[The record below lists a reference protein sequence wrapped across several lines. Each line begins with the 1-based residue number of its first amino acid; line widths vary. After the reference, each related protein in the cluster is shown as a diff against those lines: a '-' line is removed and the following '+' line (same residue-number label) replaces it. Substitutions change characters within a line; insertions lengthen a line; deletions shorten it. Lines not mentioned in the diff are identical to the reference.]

1 MEIKR
6 AIKTEEQYREALKQ
20 VDALINSKPNTAE
33 FELLEVI
40 SILVD
45 DYENKHYAIEPLD
58 PIEAIKYEM
67 KEQGL
72 KQKDLVQYFGSKEMV
87 SQVLNRKRPLT
98 LRMIK
103 SLYQNFGISADV
115 LLAH

>member
-1 MEIKR
+1 MENIR
-6 AIKTEEQYREALKQ
+6 PIKTESQYREALKT
-20 VDALINSKPNTAE
+20 VDSLINSKPNTTE

-67 KEQGL
+67 EEQGL

-87 SQVLNRKRPLT
+87 SQVLNKKRPLT

>member
-1 MEIKR
+1 MEAVR
-6 AIKTEEQYREALKQ
+6 PIKTEQQYREALKKIDTLI
-20 VDALINSKPNTAE
+20 DAQPDTTE
-33 FELLEVI
+33 FEFLEVL

-67 KEQGL
+67 GEQGL
-72 KQKDLVQYFGSKEMV
+72 KQKDLIQYFGSKEMV
-87 SQVLNRKRPLT
+87 SQVLNKKRPLT

-103 SLYQNFGISADV
+103 SLYQNFGISAEA
-115 LLAH
+115 LLAF